1 MTDQLFIV
9 ILNTEGEPDYSNPME
24 INAKSKNEAY
34 NLVAQDVP
42 AETIAGTFTVPE
54 YQQVLMKL
62 RGKTGV
68 PQQQVQQNQPLIPQ
82 NTVDDMSGKDFLQNS
97 INEAMNVAKGVQK
110 TQEVSNV
117 ISEQQFQHAQAS
129 PIIQQNI
136 VQNKVQYFMDDGIQF
151 KIDNG
156 ILYKKVW
163 ETVQIEEYQNNEGQM
178 VKPEFQII
186 IKETGKKLNSSKYAV
201 QQLVWKPIKTQ
212 PLTNMIP

>member
-62 RGKTGV
+62 RGKTGT
-68 PQQQVQQNQPLIPQ
+68 PQQQVQQNQPMIPQ
-82 NTVDDMSGKDFLQNS
+82 NAVDDMSGKDFLQNS

-117 ISEQQFQHAQAS
+117 ISEQQFQHAQTS

>member
-62 RGKTGV
+62 RGKTGM
-68 PQQQVQQNQPLIPQ
+68 PQQQVQQTKPLIPQ

-163 ETVQIEEYQNNEGQM
+163 EIVQIEEYQNNEGQM

>member
-62 RGKTGV
+62 RGKTGM
-68 PQQQVQQNQPLIPQ
+68 PQQQVQQNQPMIPQ
-82 NTVDDMSGKDFLQNS
+82 NAVDDMSGKDFLQNS

-201 QQLVWKPIKTQ
+201 QQLVWKPIQTQ
-212 PLTNMIP
+212 SPTNMIP

>member
-62 RGKTGV
+62 RGKTGI
-68 PQQQVQQNQPLIPQ
+68 PQQHVQQNQSLIPQ
-82 NTVDDMSGKDFLQNS
+82 NTVDDISGKDFLQNS
-97 INEAMNVAKGVQK
+97 INEAMIVAKGTQK
-110 TQEVSNV
+110 SQEVSNV
-117 ISEQQFQHAQAS
+117 ISEQPFQHTQVS

-186 IKETGKKLNSSKYAV
+186 IKETGKKLNSTKYAV
-201 QQLVWKPIKTQ
+201 QQLVWKPIQTQ

>member
-62 RGKTGV
+62 RGKTGM
-68 PQQQVQQNQPLIPQ
+68 PQQQVQQTQPLIPQ

-129 PIIQQNI
+129 SIIQQNI

>member
-62 RGKTGV
+62 RGKTGM
-68 PQQQVQQNQPLIPQ
+68 PQQQVQQTQPLIPQ

-201 QQLVWKPIKTQ
+201 QQLVWKPIQTQ

>member
-62 RGKTGV
+62 RGKTGI
-68 PQQQVQQNQPLIPQ
+68 PQQHVQQNQSLIPQ

>member
-54 YQQVLMKL
+54 YQQALMKL
-62 RGKTGV
+62 RGKTGM
-68 PQQQVQQNQPLIPQ
+68 PQQQVQQTQPLIPQ

>member
-62 RGKTGV
+62 RGKTGM
-68 PQQQVQQNQPLIPQ
+68 PQQQVQQNQPMIPQ

-201 QQLVWKPIKTQ
+201 QQLVWKPIQTQ

>member
-34 NLVAQDVP
+34 DLVAQDVP

-62 RGKTGV
+62 RGKTGM
-68 PQQQVQQNQPLIPQ
+68 PQQQVQQTQPLIPQ
-82 NTVDDMSGKDFLQNS
+82 NTIDDMSGKDFLQNS

>member
-62 RGKTGV
+62 RGKTGM
-68 PQQQVQQNQPLIPQ
+68 PQQQVQQTQPLIPQ

-156 ILYKKVW
+156 ILYKKVG

>member
-62 RGKTGV
+62 RGKTGM
-68 PQQQVQQNQPLIPQ
+68 PQQQVQQTQPLIPQ

-201 QQLVWKPIKTQ
+201 QQLVWKPIQTQ
-212 PLTNMIP
+212 SPTNMIP

>member
-62 RGKTGV
+62 RGKTGM
-68 PQQQVQQNQPLIPQ
+68 PQQQVQQTKPLIPQ

-163 ETVQIEEYQNNEGQM
+163 ETVQIEEYQNNEGQI

-186 IKETGKKLNSSKYAV
+186 IKETGKKLNSTKYAV
-201 QQLVWKPIKTQ
+201 QQLVWKPIQTQ

>member
-9 ILNTEGEPDYSNPME
+9 MLNTEGEPDYSNPME

-62 RGKTGV
+62 RGKTGM
-68 PQQQVQQNQPLIPQ
+68 PQQQVQQTQPLIPQ

-117 ISEQQFQHAQAS
+117 ISEQQFQH
-129 PIIQQNI
+129 
-136 VQNKVQYFMDDGIQF
+136 
-151 KIDNG
+151 
-156 ILYKKVW
+156 
-163 ETVQIEEYQNNEGQM
+163 IE
-178 VKPEFQII
+178 
-186 IKETGKKLNSSKYAV
+186 L
-201 QQLVWKPIKTQ
+201 
-212 PLTNMIP
+212 

>member
-62 RGKTGV
+62 RGKTGM
-68 PQQQVQQNQPLIPQ
+68 PQQQVQQTQPLIPQ

-163 ETVQIEEYQNNEGQM
+163 ETVQIEEYQNNEGQI

-201 QQLVWKPIKTQ
+201 QQLVWKPIQTQ
-212 PLTNMIP
+212 SPTNMIP

>member
-62 RGKTGV
+62 RGKTGM
-68 PQQQVQQNQPLIPQ
+68 PQQQVQQTQPLIPQ

>member
-62 RGKTGV
+62 RGKTGM
-68 PQQQVQQNQPLIPQ
+68 PQQQVQQTQPLIPQ

-186 IKETGKKLNSSKYAV
+186 IKETGKKLNSTKYAV
-201 QQLVWKPIKTQ
+201 QQLVWKPIQTQ

>member
-1 MTDQLFIV
+1 MTDRLFIV

-62 RGKTGV
+62 RGKTGM
-68 PQQQVQQNQPLIPQ
+68 PQQQVQQTQPLIPQ